1 MNNIES
7 FFINAVLILFP
18 MLIYEYFIVARQ
30 NLKKEKMNILLS
42 ISLYISFY
50 LAIYYKK
57 YTALEYQFMSIVI
70 PIVIA
75 YLHHNVKDALL
86 MNLIIFI
93 YSIVS
98 LNYKW
103 YTMLPF
109 FIMFYL
115 IYRIY
120 STTNKSKLFFLSTNI
135 VLVSLILIANLL
147 HEFSSERLIIVICAI
162 IIYSLTIIL
171 TVLGIESAQ
180 NIINLH
186 VNLKNFEKE
195 KDLRLSIFKITHE
208 IKNPLAVING
218 YLSMFDPY
226 DVEKSKRYLG
236 IMNNELNRSLNLL
249 NDFLEFTK
257 IKVNIC
263 ETDFN
268 VLMDEIKD
276 ILIPLFVSKRIGYY
290 FNIEDNLI
298 VNIDGIRMKQV
309 VLNIIKNAIEAC
321 SSDVGFVKTS
331 IFKDT
336 TSLII
341 IVKDNGEGMSKDTM
355 DKITTPFHT
364 TKEYGTGLGVSLS
377 NEIINAHNGSL
388 NYTSEINKG
397 TTCKIVIP
405 LNISN
410 NMDKDSYKGCRLV

>member
-18 MLIYEYFIVARQ
+18 MLIYEYFIVYRQ
-30 NLKKEKMNILLS
+30 NLKKEKINILLS
-42 ISLYISFY
+42 VSLYISFY

-57 YTALEYQFMSIVI
+57 YTALEYQFMSIII

-75 YLHHNVKDALL
+75 YLHHNVKDALF
-86 MNLIIFI
+86 MSLIVFI

-98 LNYKW
+98 LDYKW
-103 YTMLPF
+103 YIMLPF
-109 FIMFYL
+109 FIIFYHL
-115 IYRIY
+115 YKIY
-120 STTNKSKLFFLSTNI
+120 SRTNKSKLFFLITNVI
-135 VLVSLILIANLL
+135 IVSLTVILNSL
-147 HEFSSERLIIVICAI
+147 HDFSYEKLAIRLCSVLIYTITI
-162 IIYSLTIIL
+162 IITA
-171 TVLGIESAQ
+171 LGIESAQ

-186 VNLKNFEKE
+186 TNLKNFEKE

-218 YLSMFDPY
+218 YLSMFDVY
-226 DVEKSKRYLG
+226 DVDKSKRYLG
-236 IMNNELNRSLNLL
+236 IMTNELNRSLNLL

-268 VLMDEIKD
+268 LLMDEIKD
-276 ILIPLFVSKRIGYY
+276 ILIPLFIAKRVQYD

-298 VNIDGIRMKQV
+298 INIDGIRMKQV
-309 VLNIIKNAIEAC
+309 VLNIIKNSIEAC
-321 SSDVGFVKTS
+321 TSDTGYVMTDV
-331 IFKDT
+331 FKDSN
-336 TSLII
+336 SLII
-341 IVKDNGEGMSKDTM
+341 LVKDNGEGMSKDTM

-377 NEIINAHNGSL
+377 NEIINAHKGSL
-388 NYTSEINKG
+388 NYTSELKKG

-405 LNISN
+405 LKN
-410 NMDKDSYKGCRLV
+410 